1 MLSFHSNSPVLSV
14 VTLGELSLS
23 PFWVAF
29 VTWVQRDL
37 FQVPVS
43 LKSLS
48 HSRPLLCLPAVLFSV
63 TALPPAPRQPVPCS
77 HQATPAPRAPGKCS
91 VYFVY
96 VDEDLMLKDQIS
108 SRVQTTLTC
117 VSLTRFFARLC
128 CVSLSESLET
138 SGAAVGTL
146 IYVVFRSVQRKFV
159 SAGRCR

>member
-1 MLSFHSNSPVLSV
+1 MTTWQDVLLLTWPQMAAVPRSREGHLLSFHSNSPVLSV

-63 TALPPAPRQPVPCS
+63 TPPPAPRQPVPCS

-108 SRVQTTLTC
+108 SRVQTTLT
-117 VSLTRFFARLC
+117 
-128 CVSLSESLET
+128 
-138 SGAAVGTL
+138 
-146 IYVVFRSVQRKFV
+146 
-159 SAGRCR
+159 